1 MELTMHYVDRLPQI
15 GDILGSRGSRDM
27 IDSLNQELGS
37 AAFFGSSNDPF
48 KSQHNFFIERVI
60 QPMRL
65 AAAQFS
71 NIFSEVRQ
79 REDNYSIRAIDSLE
93 MLERGIPTSMVLP
106 IAHHPFIRELA
117 THGRIDN
124 FGIDPELLPTENPYQ
139 RLIDNGTADIDPTKD
154 TYVLNY
160 HWESTDPNLSIDEI
174 EMIKDTYDFIDLF
187 YSDLDNI
194 YKTVGKSLSD
204 KSYLQGDNLR
214 IKDIDITDFP
224 RLKG

>member
-27 IDSLNQELGS
+27 IDSLNRELGS
-37 AAFFGSSNDPF
+37 AAFFGSSDDPF

-79 REDNYSIRAIDSLE
+79 REDNHSIRAIDTLE
-93 MLERGIPTSMVLP
+93 MLERGIPTSMILP

-117 THGRIDN
+117 TQGRVDN

-154 TYVLNY
+154 TYTLSY
-160 HWESTDPNLSIDEI
+160 HWESTDPDLSIDEI

-187 YSDLDNI
+187 YSDLDKI
-194 YKTVGKSLSD
+194 YKSVGKSLAD
-204 KSYLQGDNLR
+204 KSYLQGEGLR
-214 IKDIDITDFP
+214 LKDIDITDFP